1 MFLLK
6 GILVALAASAVS
18 AISSQSFSW
27 KNVRIGGTQS
37 PTFTSFLLGISERL
51 GLIVCLFSRRRWFYP
66 RHYIQ
71 SV

>member
-6 GILVALAASAVS
+6 GILVALAASSVS

-37 PTFTSFLLGISERL
+37 STLTCFLFKI
-51 GLIVCLFSRRRWFYP
+51 P
-66 RHYIQ
+66 RYL
-71 SV
+71 SGCD